1 VYFVS
6 TNRSVGADTCR
17 VARKKR
23 ERKEWRKL
31 RADID

>member
-17 VARKKR
+17 VARKKM
-23 ERKEWRKL
+23 ERKERRKL
-31 RADID
+31 RAEVD